1 MATPNFQYEKR
12 KRDLEKKAK
21 KEAKRLKK
29 LENPGGGPAIIEQ
42 EVPEPETDEIAEI
55 AAVTES
61 P

>member
-29 LENPGGGPAIIEQ
+29 LEKPDGSEGPAIIEQ
-42 EVPEPETDEIAEI
+42 EVPEPETDEIA
-55 AAVTES
+55 AVAGS
-61 P
+61 V